1 MYSLKTHWGIGEK
14 KTILFLRM
22 VFVIAVINPVKIL
35 SGFKKKKKVNRWS
48 ENMRAKANDVRS

>member
-1 MYSLKTHWGIGEK
+1 
-14 KTILFLRM
+14 M
-22 VFVIAVINPVKIL
+22 VFVTAVINPVKIL